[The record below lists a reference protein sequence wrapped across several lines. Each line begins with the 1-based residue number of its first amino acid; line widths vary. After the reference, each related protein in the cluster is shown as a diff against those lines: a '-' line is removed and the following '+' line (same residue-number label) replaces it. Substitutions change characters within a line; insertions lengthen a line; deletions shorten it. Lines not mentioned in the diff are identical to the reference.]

1 MKFIDLSG
9 NQISKNGLKIILKLG
24 IVKNQTVVGIDVRL
38 NEGITPKIKN
48 QLAVCMLKNIEIMK
62 AKGFSIKKEWL
73 VPELYSFQIPPAILK
88 GLGFKDPMDPKCPL
102 KSRRKQAKRTLSLGN
117 KINLA
122 N

>member
-38 NEGITPKIKN
+38 NEGITPK
-48 QLAVCMLKNIEIMK
+48 
-62 AKGFSIKKEWL
+62 IKKEWL

-122 N
+122 NSKEDTNDL